1 MCSNLLAL
9 LGPET
14 SALLFERKKK
24 KNETLILAREAT
36 IRLLV
41 TTLSMGNSSS
51 LSFQP
56 LTVTAASFSPSTWA
70 MKPSQVPTQAHA
82 ISWHVHSDNNS
93 LFKDVLRKSFCPP
106 FRSLHWTANIARVFI
121 FLSASLLKLPQKYG
135 LQKQCEET
143 KILLGLFSKFRNYTS
158 LQCSRGFW

>member
-1 MCSNLLAL
+1 MMCSNLLAL

-41 TTLSMGNSSS
+41 TALSMGNSSS

-82 ISWHVHSDNNS
+82 IS
-93 LFKDVLRKSFCPP
+93 
-106 FRSLHWTANIARVFI
+106 
-121 FLSASLLKLPQKYG
+121 
-135 LQKQCEET
+135 
-143 KILLGLFSKFRNYTS
+143 
-158 LQCSRGFW
+158 